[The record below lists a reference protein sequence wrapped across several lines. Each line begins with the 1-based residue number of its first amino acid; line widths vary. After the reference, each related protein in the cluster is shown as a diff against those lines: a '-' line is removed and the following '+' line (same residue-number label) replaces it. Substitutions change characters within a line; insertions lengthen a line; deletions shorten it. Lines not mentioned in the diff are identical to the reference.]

1 MTYKPGDYPLGKWC
15 IFVIDGKKL
24 KRYGIKNKY
33 RKMLRAKYNDI
44 WTPFGCESHFV
55 HLNGKIH
62 GVRTT
67 GIPRITP
74 VEIAESFSYLAMA
87 APFLSFDCQIYRDNY
102 DNTID
107 KVLTNDKNIKPAL
120 QFKVEDGKF
129 SFTPIGNNIYV
140 RSNAFSDMI
149 LKPGKCDR
157 ADHDSYHDNNHR
169 KKHFCV
175 RRNKNK

>member
-24 KRYGIKNKY
+24 KRFGIKNKY
-33 RKMLRAKYNDI
+33 RKMLRSKDNDI
-44 WTPFGCESHFV
+44 WTPYSCESNFV
-55 HLNGKIH
+55 HLNGNIH
-62 GVRTT
+62 GVFST
-67 GIPRITP
+67 GIPRISP
-74 VEIAESFSYLAMA
+74 VKIAESFSYLAMS

-107 KVLTNDKNIKPAL
+107 KIKSNDKSIKPVL

-140 RSNAFSDMI
+140 RSNDLSDMI
-149 LKPGKCDR
+149 LRPGKCNR
-157 ADHDSYHDNNHR
+157 ADWDSYDNSNHR